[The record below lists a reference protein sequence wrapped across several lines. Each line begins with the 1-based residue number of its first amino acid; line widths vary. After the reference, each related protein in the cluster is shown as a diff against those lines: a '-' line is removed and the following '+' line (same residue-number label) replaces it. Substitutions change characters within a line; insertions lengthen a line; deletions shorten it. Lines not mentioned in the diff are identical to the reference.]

1 MSITSVNTVA
11 GKFLEVPA
19 VGVANSDACTGQAG
33 SVRVKWA
40 SDALEWWRVERIQK
54 HYRAHAPC
62 KGYTNR

>member
-1 MSITSVNTVA
+1 MSITSGNTVA
-11 GKFLEVPA
+11 GKFLEVSV

-40 SDALEWWRVERIQK
+40 SDALKWWRVGRIQT
-54 HYRAHAPC
+54 HYRAHALC